1 MTTFFIYFLEV
12 TVCSALFLGYY
23 WLVLRNSNFYRWNR
37 FFINTSVILSIV
49 IPLLNISIPTTTIVL
64 LDIYDNV
71 VNYIAVSSTV
81 DTTTSVQSGITSIS
95 WATLCFMAYLLVT
108 SILVVREFVS
118 LVRVVRLKQHA
129 ERIQIKEFNLY
140 CIDDNT
146 APFIFFRTLFWGKD
160 ISLDSSKGSCI
171 LRHELAHIRL
181 GHSWDKALMQFVCC
195 IFWMNPFF
203 ILLRHE
209 LELVHEFEA
218 DRESLGE
225 GNVEELSSL
234 ILSTMYPN
242 HYHDFTSRFF
252 QSPIKRRIFMITK
265 SKKSKLSIIRKISVI
280 PILII
285 TLFAFSV
292 NSGKSVTFNSSNAVI
307 ENVTQD
313 VSSKKY
319 LIQDIKVTGAPNFD
333 DFVLIGFSGLKVGE
347 EITIPGDETTDAVNR
362 FWKQGLFSDVKI
374 VATRIEDDKA
384 WAWLEIQLKPRPR
397 IAEINYKGVN
407 NNERTDLEE
416 MLNLKKGHIITPH
429 IVDRVKNIVKNY
441 FDDKGYKNVN
451 IHVVEKTYPKNDEEV
466 IVDINIDKNAKI

>member
-1 MTTFFIYFLEV
+1 
-12 TVCSALFLGYY
+12 
-23 WLVLRNSNFYRWNR
+23 
-37 FFINTSVILSIV
+37 
-49 IPLLNISIPTTTIVL
+49 
-64 LDIYDNV
+64 
-71 VNYIAVSSTV
+71 
-81 DTTTSVQSGITSIS
+81 
-95 WATLCFMAYLLVT
+95 
-108 SILVVREFVS
+108 
-118 LVRVVRLKQHA
+118 
-129 ERIQIKEFNLY
+129 
-140 CIDDNT
+140 
-146 APFIFFRTLFWGKD
+146 
-160 ISLDSSKGSCI
+160 
-171 LRHELAHIRL
+171 
-181 GHSWDKALMQFVCC
+181 
-195 IFWMNPFF
+195 
-203 ILLRHE
+203 
-209 LELVHEFEA
+209 
-218 DRESLGE
+218 
-225 GNVEELSSL
+225 
-234 ILSTMYPN
+234 
-242 HYHDFTSRFF
+242 
-252 QSPIKRRIFMITK
+252 MITK

-292 NSGKSVTFNSSNAVI
+292 NSGKSVTSNSSNAVI

-319 LIQDIKVTGAPNFD
+319 LIQDIKVTGAPNYD